1 MSFIGA
7 TGLDE
12 VQEQFDTLN
21 DKIDANADYI
31 NNLVGIPDPTHTA
44 IFGINILNPGLFGL
58 VERAEV
64 NIAALQTGEEGLGT
78 DLSALTTQVEGI
90 QGEITGIQ
98 GEITALEGQ
107 ISAVEGSIS
116 FIQFTELPAIGTAIA
131 AAAGVAGDAL
141 GKANKSLGIWDED
154 GNNTYNMK
162 SGNVAIG
169 ILPKGTLLNN
179 KLEVNGSINIPTN
192 SKYKINNVPL
202 SYSDL
207 AGTPPVSS
215 KWTNATDV
223 ANNIYYNTGNVGIG
237 ITTAIN
243 NKLEVGGNLNISAG
257 SKYKINNVNLA
268 FSDLGGTLSY
278 NSLTD
283 KLTAGTNIS
292 IVGNAINNTYT
303 YTLPTASTS
312 VLGGVRVDGSTINI
326 TNGVISAAAATPQ
339 VNSDWTQTNDNLKSF
354 IQNKPT
360 AGNNIS
366 FANNTITNTITGSPT
381 QNIIGL
387 NTNQLI
393 VVDKPNSQKID
404 EVFVPLTNEPTIT
417 SPAFTQSIR
426 TFTHSGGTEEQTSYT
441 ITIGQNTICDIL
453 IVGGGGGGGYDRAAG
468 GGAGGL
474 LLYTDMLVNAGTYTI
489 KVGKG
494 GIGDT
499 GYGTRGTLGNG
510 FSSSIEGLSGAIA
523 LGGGR
528 GGTSGNTTNE
538 FPNSGGSGGGGAG
551 NSGWTT
557 NTGSSGTSGQG
568 NSGGSMVATSGSFNS
583 AGGGGAGGN
592 GGNGLQGT
600 NPANSGNGGIGRDMS
615 SYFGTSFGQSGW
627 FAGGGGGSQ
636 DFGSFASAANS
647 TSSRGGQGGGGN
659 AGLARGQ
666 SGSNGLAGTGG
677 GGGGGANISQGSGGN
692 GGSGIVIIKFKTIV
706 NSAISEGNP
715 ITHKTLN
722 FTYDLTKYAEYL
734 AQQKT
739 GVGGWRIVRFLPPNL
754 NRWYQG
760 DYISTSTF
768 TIPTIGTPYNY
779 TNEWAVSFGTFDEM
793 FFGTFDMTY
802 WLYCLKTS
810 VLGSYGAVARP
821 IIKSSSSST
830 PYNAIWY
837 NRGTNGEDPWISIGD
852 HPSLVV
858 YGENNTNVNMS
869 LLNAYGGMC
878 VLVRDS
884 TASTTIPNPNQY
896 TLSVPL
902 SGTGVIINNTP
913 LQYLSAGNYTIS
925 VGATQSSVVIAGI
938 GQVGSDPYPLTNGST
953 ITFKYSMTQRIQTSV
968 FYKKDGLIKYV
979 PASGTNPTTGTWQMI
994 DVDSQ
999 ALTQFAGNLPFTRID
1014 GNVPLTRIEGN
1025 VSGKIPISSTD
1036 GNLPASRIDNLAL
1049 SLGMDLTGVNGATQ
1063 IKLTSGIVVVQG
1075 NLYSTGVNYY
1085 KYNVWHLDSD
1095 GFERFY
1101 FQQSNTTYIKG
1112 HGTTPFEF
1120 RNGANTNICT
1130 ISGSG
1135 GLAVA
1140 SYLQGS
1146 GAGGGFRLVRPDDW
1160 VRMKSTDE
1168 TTHLNFAAQ
1177 NIYAY
1182 GTLDAQGIT
1191 YLNNFTY
1198 VKMQSIANTGIEY
1211 VCVVGND
1218 AQGAYYNKALYIA
1231 YGTFTGFHRCYIED
1245 ELCNDENVDIFKNE
1259 YIGRV
1264 VISTGKI
1271 KTDASRKKEGE
1282 ENEHEW
1288 YSLEGKEGITIE
1300 DALPIIQLSRIR
1312 KDKRVYGVLGDPKRG
1327 TNNNSRIIVNGC
1339 GEGAICVANTNGNI
1353 ENGDYIQTS
1362 DLLGY
1367 GEKQDD
1373 DLHRNYTIAKAVMDC
1388 TFELDNPNYE
1398 CKELA
1403 SGVRV
1408 AMIACVYKAS

>member
-1 MSFIGA
+1 MSWIGA
-7 TGLDE
+7 KGE
-12 VQEQFDTLN
+12 NENQEQFDILQEN
-21 DKIDANADYI
+21 IDANASYI

-44 IFGINILNPGLFGL
+44 VFGINILNPGLFGL

-64 NIAALQTGEEGLGT
+64 NIASLQTAEEGLGT
-78 DLSALTTQVEGI
+78 QVEGIETQITGIEGEITGIQGEISTI

-98 GEITALEGQ
+98 GEITG
-107 ISAVEGSIS
+107 
-116 FIQFTELPAIGTAIA
+116 IQFTEIPALSGAISATAGI
-131 AAAGVAGDAL
+131 AGDAL
-141 GKANKSLGIWDED
+141 VKANKSLGIWDED

-179 KLEVNGSINIPTN
+179 KLEVNGSINIPTGF
-192 SKYKINNVPL
+192 KYKVNNVPL

-223 ANNIYYNTGNVGIG
+223 ATNIYYSTGNVGIG
-237 ITTAIN
+237 VTSAIN

-257 SKYKINNVNLA
+257 YKYKINNVNLA

-292 IVGNAINNTYT
+292 IVGNAINNTLTGGTNISIVSGAINNTYT
-303 YTLPTASTS
+303 YTLPTAGVGTGGT
-312 VLGGVRVDGSTINI
+312 LGGVKVDNSTITI

-366 FANNTITNTITGSPT
+366 FANNTITNTITGSTT

-393 VVDKPNSQKID
+393 IVDKPNSEKID
-404 EVFVPLTNEPTIT
+404 EAFVPLTNEPYIS
-417 SPAFTQSIR
+417 SPAFTESIR
-426 TFTHSGGTEEQTSYT
+426 TFTHSGGTEAQTSYD

-453 IVGGGGGGGYDRAAG
+453 VVGGGGGGGNSIGAG

-474 LLYTDMLVNAGTYTI
+474 VYITNYTLMAGTYTI
-489 KVGKG
+489 LVGKG
-494 GIGDT
+494 GIGQVGQNTYPTEDGKNST
-499 GYGTRGTLGNG
+499 INV
-510 FSSSIEGLSGAIA
+510 GATNIITA
-523 LGGGR
+523 LGGGT
-528 GGTSGNTTNE
+528 GQGQSPAYLGNNNR
-538 FPNSGGSGGGGAG
+538 PGGSG
-551 NSGWTT
+551 
-557 NTGSSGTSGQG
+557 
-568 NSGGSMVATSGSFNS
+568 SGGTRHKPTGASATQITGTTGISSTFGRGHAGGNYNDTPAYSS
-583 AGGGGAGGN
+583 AGGGGAGGV
-592 GGNGLQGT
+592 GGNGTTTKGGDGGVGFLVNITGT
-600 NPANSGNGGIGRDMS
+600 NV
-615 SYFGTSFGQSGW
+615 YY
-627 FAGGGGGSQ
+627 AGGGGGVS
-636 DFGSFASAANS
+636 DDDNTNTTNG
-647 TSSRGGQGGGGN
+647 TGGLGGGGN
-659 AGLARGQ
+659 GITGGNGV
-666 SGSNGLAGTGG
+666 SGTNGLGG
-677 GGGGGANISQGSGGN
+677 GGGGGSTGFSGGN

-706 NSAISEGNP
+706 NAAIPEGNP

-722 FTYDLTKYAEYL
+722 FTY
-734 AQQKT
+734 
-739 GVGGWRIVRFLPPNL
+739 
-754 NRWYQG
+754 
-760 DYISTSTF
+760 
-768 TIPTIGTPYNY
+768 
-779 TNEWAVSFGTFDEM
+779 
-793 FFGTFDMTY
+793 
-802 WLYCLKTS
+802 
-810 VLGSYGAVARP
+810 
-821 IIKSSSSST
+821 
-830 PYNAIWY
+830 
-837 NRGTNGEDPWISIGD
+837 
-852 HPSLVV
+852 
-858 YGENNTNVNMS
+858 
-869 LLNAYGGMC
+869 
-878 VLVRDS
+878 
-884 TASTTIPNPNQY
+884 STTPPNQY

-953 ITFKYSMTQRIQTSV
+953 ITFKYSMTQKTLSSV

-979 PASGTNPTTGTWQMI
+979 PASGTNPSTGSWNII
-994 DVDSQ
+994 DLDTQPLS
-999 ALTQFAGNLPFTRID
+999 QFAGNLPFTRID
-1014 GNVPLTRIEGN
+1014 GNLPLTRIEGN
-1025 VSGKIPISSTD
+1025 ISGKIPISSTD

-1063 IKLTSGIVVVQG
+1063 IKLTSAIVVVQG
-1075 NLYSTGVNYY
+1075 NLYSTGVNYF

-1146 GAGGGFRLVRPDDW
+1146 GAGGGFRLVRPDTW

-1271 KTDASRKKEGE
+1271 KTDASRKKECE

-1398 CKELA
+1398 CKELS